1 MIHRI
6 TPRFKSLLHEMHH
19 VGNATHSMLLWHV
32 PSIILGAV
40 MLVGGI
46 MTAAGDR
53 ADGNVEVPIWA
64 FAAVLQPLVTM
75 LAYLSAYG
83 NLNLAIERDVDQDVS
98 RPSESCGRPLS
109 SPCLYSCG

>member
-19 VGNATHSMLLWHV
+19 IGNAAHAMQLAYAPTITS
-32 PSIILGAV
+32 SIVL
-40 MLVGGI
+40 LVGGI
-46 MTAAGDR
+46 MTAAGDNK
-53 ADGNVEVPIWA
+53 DGNVEVPVWA
-64 FAAVLQPLVTM
+64 FAATIQPLVTM
-75 LAYLSAYG
+75 LAYVSAYG